1 MSSMWEMISWGLA
14 AVSGGLLISLIIILT
29 KLKKIRFRLRSFAAK
44 ESESASHT
52 TGPKTIQELE
62 ESLRRLEARAKFFF
76 EESQSFNIVI
86 GMDGSIIDLN
96 RAFLN
101 IFEVEKEELVGRD
114 LLELIAPDQRE
125 ECASYIS
132 QHQEDKYTAKQEFEF
147 PGKRGGRRILFGE
160 QHLTIVH
167 DFVPAGI
174 LISGIDVTLLRQFEL
189 QEGELKQKLALSARM
204 ETLGIM
210 AGGIAHDLK
219 NLFNPVLAYPDIIL
233 RQLPPDSP
241 MVVQVTRIKSAA
253 SRAAELILNFLS
265 LARRGRLELQ
275 PMDINDVVTSYHESM
290 GFKTMESRF
299 PVVVITVH
307 LSDHL
312 PPVMG
317 LAPQLLSVIMNL
329 VRNGCEAIEMEGE
342 LRITTSLRKLDSPHK
357 GWQQIPRGEYV
368 VIQISD
374 SGKGIKPEDIRSVF
388 TPFASSKTMGRSGSG
403 LGLVVVS
410 GVIDDMGGYI
420 DLRSEVGRGT
430 SFYIYLP
437 ALSDKDNGLDRD
449 LAGVERIMVVDD
461 NEEDRKDTCRV
472 LDLLGYE
479 VVSFSGEEAL
489 EYLKDHGV
497 DLVVLDLMLEFT
509 SGLDLYSKIL
519 EFKPDQKGII
529 VSGFLNPLDCK
540 RAASLGI
547 TRSVDKPVDRQRLGR
562 AVRDELERS

>member
-1 MSSMWEMISWGLA
+1 GILVIWLVI
-14 AVSGGLLISLIIILT
+14 LLV
-29 KLKKIRFRLRSFAAK
+29 KLKKIRFRLRSFTEK
-44 ESESASHT
+44 EPESNPSPD
-52 TGPKTIQELE
+52 GPKTMQELE
-62 ESLRRLEARAKFFF
+62 EALRGEKARSNFFF
-76 EESQSFNIVI
+76 EESQSFNIII
-86 GMDGSIIDLN
+86 GMDGRIIDLN
-96 RAFLN
+96 RALLN
-101 IFEVEKEELVGRD
+101 IFGVEKEELVGRD
-114 LLELIAPDQRE
+114 VIELVAPDQRE
-125 ECASYIS
+125 ECASYIKR
-132 QHQEDKYTAKQEFEF
+132 HQEDKYTSNQEFEF
-147 PGKRGGRRILFGE
+147 TGKQGVRRILFGE

-167 DFVPAGI
+167 DFVPSGI
-174 LISGIDVTLLRQFEL
+174 LISGIDVTPLRQFEL

-233 RQLPPDSP
+233 RDLPPDSP
-241 MVVQVTRIKSAA
+241 MAVQVTRIKSAA

-275 PMDINDVVTSYHESM
+275 PININDVVTSYHESM

-299 PVVVITVH
+299 PAVAITVH
-307 LSDHL
+307 LSDTL

-329 VRNGCEAIEMEGE
+329 VRNGCEAIESEGE
-342 LRITTSLRKLDSPHK
+342 LRVTTSCRKLDSPHK

-368 VIQISD
+368 VLQISD
-374 SGKGIKPEDIRSVF
+374 SGKGIKPEDIRAIF
-388 TPFASSKTMGRSGSG
+388 TPFASGKKMGKSGSG

-420 DLRSEVGRGT
+420 DLRSELGRGT
-430 SFYIYLP
+430 NFYIYLP
-437 ALSDKDNGLDRD
+437 TFSEKDSGLELD
-449 LAGVERIMVVDD
+449 LTGVERIMVVDD
-461 NEEDRKDTCRV
+461 NEDDRKDTCRV

-497 DLVVLDLMLEFT
+497 ALVVLDLMLEFT
-509 SGLDLYSKIL
+509 SGLDLYSKII
-519 EFKPDQKGII
+519 EFNPDQKAII

-540 RAASLGI
+540 RASSLGI
-547 TRSVDKPVDRQRLGR
+547 IRCVDKPVDRHRLGR
-562 AVRDELERS
+562 AVREEIERS

>member
-1 MSSMWEMISWGLA
+1 MWEMISWVLA
-14 AVSGGLLISLIIILT
+14 AVSSCLLIYLIILLI
-29 KLKKIRFRLRSFAAK
+29 KLKKIRFRLTSFTDK
-44 ESESASHT
+44 ESQSDPHPA
-52 TGPKTIQELE
+52 GPKTIQELE
-62 ESLRRLEARAKFFF
+62 ESLRRLEARAQFFF
-76 EESQSFNIVI
+76 EESQSFNIII
-86 GMDGSIIDLN
+86 GMDGRIIDLN
-96 RAFLN
+96 RAVLN

-114 LLELIAPDQRE
+114 ILELITPDQRE

-132 QHQEDKYTAKQEFEF
+132 LHQEDKYTSNQEFEF
-147 PGKRGGRRILFGE
+147 AGKQGGRRILFGE

-174 LISGIDVTLLRQFEL
+174 LISGIDVTPLRQFEL

-233 RQLPPDSP
+233 RQLPPDDP
-241 MVVQVTRIKSAA
+241 MAVQVTRIKSAA
-253 SRAAELILNFLS
+253 SLAVELILNFLS

-275 PMDINDVVTSYHESM
+275 PVDVNDVVTSYHESM

-299 PVVVITVH
+299 PTVAITVH
-307 LSDHL
+307 LSDTL

-329 VRNGCEAIEMEGE
+329 VRNGCEAIESEGE
-342 LRITTSLRKLDSPHK
+342 LSITTSCRRLDSPHK

-368 VIQISD
+368 VMQISD
-374 SGKGIKPEDIRSVF
+374 SGKGIKPEDIRAIF
-388 TPFASSKTMGRSGSG
+388 TPFASGKKMGRSGSG

-410 GVIDDMGGYI
+410 GVIDDMGGYL
-420 DLRSEVGRGT
+420 DLRSELGRGT
-430 SFYIYLP
+430 NFYIYLP
-437 ALSDKDNGLDRD
+437 TLSEKDHDPERD
-449 LAGVERIMVVDD
+449 LTGVERIMVVDD
-461 NEEDRKDTCRV
+461 NEDDRKDTCRV

-497 DLVVLDLMLEFT
+497 ALVVLDLMLEFT
-509 SGLDLYSKIL
+509 SGLDLYSKII
-519 EFKPDQKGII
+519 EFNPDQSGII

-547 TRSVDKPVDRQRLGR
+547 TRCIDKPVDRQRLGR